1 MKELFETAVLA
12 VEAAAV
18 LLLLIGLTLST
29 GRFLYRILSTPLP
42 STRLSPRSVCWVYS
56 C

>member
-1 MKELFETAVLA
+1 MNERFETAVLA
-12 VEAAAV
+12 VEAAVV

-29 GRFLYRILSTPLP
+29 GRFLYRPWGGRCLP
-42 STRLSPRSVCWVYS
+42 TASFAKSWATAC

>member
-1 MKELFETAVLA
+1 MKELFETAALV

-29 GRFLYRILSTPLP
+29 GRFLYRTLRVRDRLP
-42 STRLSPRSVCWVYS
+42 TAPFAKSWAAAC